1 MSAHASGVF
10 GVGVDPPPDSTDP
23 SLQVATS
30 VGSPLTAPRSA
41 WVICPTFSSSV
52 IAASSS
58 SARSRAFSEASIHG
72 RPPPPAVPATEG
84 AATIPTSSSRQVPR
98 TPSRMGRSTRRI
110 NGSSRSRPR
119 SRRGET
125 AQYG

>member
-58 SARSRAFSEASIHG
+58 SARSRAVREASIHG

-84 AATIPTSSSRQVPR
+84 AATIPTSNSRQVPR
-98 TPSRMGRSTRRI
+98 TPSRIGRSTRRMTAPLA
-110 NGSSRSRPR
+110 SHAP